1 MHSRFVRL
9 SAVAVCLFF
18 LAGCHRE
25 TRRVIAVIPKGNVTQ
40 YWQSVHA
47 GAVKAAREL
56 NVDIAWNGTASET
69 DYSGQLQILDAMIN
83 RQVDALTF
91 APIDRKAMV
100 GAVERAAREKIPVI
114 IFDSAIDTDH
124 FVSQVA
130 TDNYH
135 AGEVAADRV
144 GELLHGKGSVAMVKA
159 VPGGVSTM
167 AREAGFTHRLAA
179 SFPGIQ
185 VVAEQ
190 FGWADYA
197 KSLAATENILTAHPD
212 LNAIFASNESSTVG
226 AARALEGRRTGVKLV
241 GFDWTPVLENDLRE
255 GVVDSL
261 VVQDPFRMGYETVKS
276 ALAHLNG
283 QSVPKIQNLEPKL
296 VNRDNMNTPE
306 VALRIKPDLKKYLD
320 FVQ

>member
-1 MHSRFVRL
+1 MRAYVFAL
-9 SAVAVCLFF
+9 AAMVA

-25 TRRVIAVIPKGNVTQ
+25 QKRVIAVIPKGNVTQ

-47 GAVKAAREL
+47 GAIKAAREL

-69 DYSGQLQILDAMIN
+69 DYSGQLQIADSMIN
-83 RQVDALTF
+83 RRVDALAL

-100 GAVERAAREKIPVI
+100 GVVERAAREKIPVI
-114 IFDSAIDTDH
+114 IFDSAIDTDR

-135 AGEVAADRV
+135 AGELAADRV
-144 GELLHGKGSVAMVKA
+144 GELLQGKGQVAIVKA
-159 VPGGVSTM
+159 VPGGASTM
-167 AREAGFTHRLAA
+167 QREAGFTTRLGA
-179 SFPGIQ
+179 SFPGIH

-226 AARALEGRRTGVKLV
+226 AARALRGRRTTVKLV
-241 GFDWTPVLENDLRE
+241 GFDWTPVLEAELQE

-261 VVQDPFRMGYETVKS
+261 VVQDPFRMGYETVRS
-276 ALAHLNG
+276 AVAHLNG
-283 QSVPKIQNLEPKL
+283 QTVPKIQNLEPKL
-296 VNRDNMNTPE
+296 VNRGNMNSPE
-306 VALRIKPDLKKYLD
+306 VRARIKPDLKKYLEIG
-320 FVQ
+320 Q